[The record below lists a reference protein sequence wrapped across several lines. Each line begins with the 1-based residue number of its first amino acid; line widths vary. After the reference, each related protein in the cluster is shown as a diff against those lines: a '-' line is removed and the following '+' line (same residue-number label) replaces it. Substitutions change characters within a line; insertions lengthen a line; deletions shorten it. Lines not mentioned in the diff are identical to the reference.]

1 MRKHPVSCVSWV
13 GLALIAGTAHAA
25 EWNANVAVASD
36 YIVRGLTR
44 SRKSAVVQGSIS
56 LQGEQPWAAGVW
68 ASSVELFDGAGRHAE
83 VDYFLAGELPL
94 SRDWRL
100 GGQAT
105 HYDFTGESSS
115 FSYDY
120 TEFTASLSYQ
130 DTITASVA
138 WSPEYSYFAGWGPVY
153 DETMVSYELSARHP
167 VNRYLQL
174 VAGVG
179 HTDLGL
185 PGRAYNFWSGG
196 GEVSWER
203 VSLSLSYV
211 SSDTDAVRLFRDRA
225 ARDAWVATISFR
237 IR

>member
-1 MRKHPVSCVSWV
+1 MHKHPVSCVSWV
-13 GLALIAGTAHAA
+13 FLTMVAGTAHAA
-25 EWNANVAVASD
+25 DWNANVAVASD

-44 SRKSAVVQGSIS
+44 SLKGAAVQGSIS
-56 LQGEQPWAAGVW
+56 LQGEQPWAVGVW
-68 ASSVELFDGAGRHAE
+68 ASSVELFEGAGHQAE
-83 VDYFLAGELPL
+83 VDYFAAGEVPL

-120 TEFTASLSYQ
+120 TELTASLSYQ

-138 WSPEYSYFAGWGPVY
+138 WSPEYSYFARWGPVY
-153 DETMVSYELSARHP
+153 DATMLSYELSARHP
-167 VNRYLQL
+167 VNRHLQL

-179 HTDLGL
+179 HTDLGSA
-185 PGRAYNFWSGG
+185 GRAYNFWSGG

-203 VSLSLSYV
+203 ISLSLSYV
-211 SSDTDAVRLFRDRA
+211 SSDKDATRLFRDRA